1 MLSKATPTGSVAKFA
16 AAGKRTKKKDL
27 GMMAMSYGY
36 VYVAKV
42 CMGANPAQLL
52 KAMVEAEAYKGPSLI
67 IAYAPCINHGIKA
80 GMSKVQDEAKRAVE
94 AGYWPLYRY
103 NPDLA
108 AQGKNPFTLDS
119 KPATG
124 DYKEFILGE
133 NRYAALKQQFPEE
146 AATLFARAE
155 QEAKDKYDYYKKL
168 NDME

>member
-1 MLSKATPTGSVAKFA
+1 M
-16 AAGKRTKKKDL
+16 
-27 GMMAMSYGY
+27 
-36 VYVAKV
+36 
-42 CMGANPAQLL
+42 N
-52 KAMVEAEAYKGPSLI
+52 
-67 IAYAPCINHGIKA
+67 
-80 GMSKVQDEAKRAVE
+80 KVQDEAKRAVE